1 METSTL
7 VDNGAKAST
16 SAGAPLLIAHDLA
29 CRRGARWLFEGLALT
44 LGPSEIVWLRGPNG
58 QGKTSLMR
66 LLSGLARPERGA
78 VARAPEVVY
87 LAHANALKDDLS
99 VAESLR
105 FLGQLHGHR
114 TTPDALLA
122 ALARFRLV
130 SRRDA
135 AVRTLS
141 QGQRRRVAL
150 ARLALAPPGALWL
163 LDEPFDAL
171 DAEGSEILNAL
182 LLEHADGR
190 GAALLT
196 SHVAPSIAPARL
208 RCLQLQQEAIA

>member
-1 METSTL
+1 METSTRARG
-7 VDNGAKAST
+7 GATRTPAD
-16 SAGAPLLIAHDLA
+16 APLLVAHDLA
-29 CRRGARWLFEGLALT
+29 CRRGNRWLFEGLDLMLAR
-44 LGPSEIVWLRGPNG
+44 GEIVWLRGPNG
-58 QGKTSLMR
+58 HGKTSLLR

-78 VARAPEVVY
+78 VARPHDVVY

-99 VAESLR
+99 VAEGLQ
-105 FLGQLHGHR
+105 FLARLHGHR
-114 TTPDALLA
+114 ATADALLG

-171 DAEGSEILNAL
+171 DAEGAEILNAL
-182 LLEHADGR
+182 LLEHADAH

-196 SHVAPSIAPARL
+196 SHVAPAIAASRL
-208 RCLQLQQEAIA
+208 RCLQLQQQEALA